1 MMSLVLHLCFFLV
14 ILWSKQASKP
24 GAYVP
29 PGVPKH
35 RECALKKIHNG
46 LALFSHEPLLLAMI
60 SMLTNQQ
67 YIVNELLK
75 KKKTGKQCYLL
86 TSGQQF
92 VTRGSQEINSV
103 ISPRNN
109 GCASIDSVN
118 YRQKMTVVNDN

>member
-1 MMSLVLHLCFFLV
+1 MLCLLIAALILEISILPMMSLVLHLCFFLV

-35 RECALKKIHNG
+35 RECALKKIRNG

-75 KKKTGKQCYLL
+75 KKK
-86 TSGQQF
+86 
-92 VTRGSQEINSV
+92 QENNV
-103 ISPRNN
+103 I
-109 GCASIDSVN
+109 
-118 YRQKMTVVNDN
+118 Y

>member
-1 MMSLVLHLCFFLV
+1 M
-14 ILWSKQASKP
+14 
-24 GAYVP
+24 
-29 PGVPKH
+29 
-35 RECALKKIHNG
+35 
-46 LALFSHEPLLLAMI
+46 LLAMT
-60 SMLTNQQ
+60 SVLTNQQ
-67 YIVNELLK
+67 YIVNELL

-109 GCASIDSVN
+109 GCASINSVN

>member
-1 MMSLVLHLCFFLV
+1 MYRHTKTSESPVMLCLLISALVLETSILPMMSLVPHLCFFSV

-29 PGVPKH
+29 PGVPRHK
-35 RECALKKIHNG
+35 ECAVKKIRDR
-46 LALFSHEPLLLAMI
+46 LESFSHEPLLMAML

-75 KKKTGKQCYLL
+75 KKNKTGKQCYLL

-92 VTRGSQEINSV
+92 
-103 ISPRNN
+103 
-109 GCASIDSVN
+109 CD
-118 YRQKMTVVNDN
+118 

>member
-1 MMSLVLHLCFFLV
+1 MLCLLISALILETSILPMMSLVPHLCFFSV

-35 RECALKKIHNG
+35 KECAVKKIRDR
-46 LALFSHEPLLLAMI
+46 LELFSHEPLLMAMI

-75 KKKTGKQCYLL
+75 KKKQNRKTMLF
-86 TSGQQF
+86 T
-92 VTRGSQEINSV
+92 
-103 ISPRNN
+103 
-109 GCASIDSVN
+109 D
-118 YRQKMTVVNDN
+118 